1 MMLSD
6 YFSLDELTISQE
18 ATRRGIDNT
27 PAGDALLAL
36 TATAKKMDAVRRLLG
51 RPILPSSG
59 YRCPE
64 LNTLIGSNSKS
75 DHPKGLAVDFICPGF
90 GSVQQVFDKIRL
102 SGIGFDQLI
111 FEFDGAWCHIGFGPR
126 MRRQQLIAKHVNGK
140 TVYEVVK

>member
-6 YFSLDELTISQE
+6 YFSLEELMVSE
-18 ATRRGIDNT
+18 VAARKNIDNT
-27 PAGDALLAL
+27 PTGDVLLAL

-64 LNTLIGSNSKS
+64 LNILIGSNSKS

-90 GSVQQVFDKIRL
+90 GSVKQVFDKIRL
-102 SGIGFDQLI
+102 SGLEFDQLI

-126 MRRQQLIAKHVNGK
+126 MRRQQLIAKRVNGK
-140 TVYEVVK
+140 TAYEVVK

>member
-18 ATRRGIDNT
+18 AARRRIDNT

-111 FEFDGAWCHIGFGPR
+111 MERGRWVHIGFGPR
-126 MRRQQLIAKHVNGK
+126 MRRQCLTFDGNHYAG
-140 TVYEVVK
+140 VK